1 MKHFTKL
8 KKTCKYMTLA
18 TLALLGGTALSQ
30 NATAEGYPVTVRE
43 LGIIKDDGTINLGT
57 HSKTDQAIILA
68 CKDDN
73 DEELSALFNAGTIDA
88 NRTIDLEGYP
98 LPILAIALEFK
109 SLKCVTELLERGAN
123 PNFEQENLIPSM
135 KFAVNQD
142 NLPMAKILYH
152 YGAELN
158 PNYFDP
164 RLQKNQTAFE
174 NAIMLDN
181 ETMVRWFISE
191 GVDINTVN
199 EDGITPLEISL
210 ILEHYTPPH

>member
-1 MKHFTKL
+1 
-8 KKTCKYMTLA
+8 
-18 TLALLGGTALSQ
+18 
-30 NATAEGYPVTVRE
+30 
-43 LGIIKDDGTINLGT
+43 
-57 HSKTDQAIILA
+57 
-68 CKDDN
+68 
-73 DEELSALFNAGTIDA
+73 
-88 NRTIDLEGYP
+88 
-98 LPILAIALEFK
+98 
-109 SLKCVTELLERGAN
+109 
-123 PNFEQENLIPSM
+123 M

-164 RLQKNQTAFE
+164 RLQKNQNAFE